1 MESNVACSL
10 MDGMQTPSQE
20 HASRHME
27 SYLYLLRIL
36 WLLLF
41 IDKVLLELQLFMLL
55 LELVY
60 NYY

>member
-1 MESNVACSL
+1 MGCKLQVKSMHQDTWKAIFI
-10 MDGMQTPSQE
+10 
-20 HASRHME
+20 
-27 SYLYLLRIL
+27 LLRIL